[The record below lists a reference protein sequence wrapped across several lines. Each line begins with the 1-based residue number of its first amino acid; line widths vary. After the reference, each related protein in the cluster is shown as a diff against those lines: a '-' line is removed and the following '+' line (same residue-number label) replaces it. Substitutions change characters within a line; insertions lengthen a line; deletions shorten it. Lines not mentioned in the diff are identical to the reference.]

1 MSFFRRKKKKTRT
14 GAEKAARYRRWPRR
28 LKFYREGFWLIF
40 MVFGLGIA
48 AINTGHNLLYLLL
61 GFLLAIISL
70 SGVFSERVLKH
81 ARADFV
87 SPGPVHAGEAQRV
100 AALVH
105 NNRKWGRIYS
115 VRSFPLLDD
124 NVVEVV
130 PAYAPELQAGEQG
143 NHLLRLRFARRGVY
157 RSEWAQLETDF
168 PFGLVCKSRVLRSDA
183 VFRVWPRVF
192 DLELTHPSAF
202 QRAEEQS
209 GARVSP
215 VGEEFYG
222 VRDYRPGDPQ
232 HRIHWRLTARRQKP
246 IVRELELPR
255 SPQLIVTCRIPALG
269 DLEKEDRYAEVAASV
284 ALKALDMGYAVGLDC
299 RQGNI
304 PPGRG
309 SNQAVRILDML
320 TVEPAEG
327 PASQA
332 DLSIRVWD
340 ASGRPVSIEVGGGG
354 WDETIARVA

>member
-1 MSFFRRKKKKTRT
+1 MSFFRRKKKKRT
-14 GAEKAARYRRWPRR
+14 GPEKADLFRRWPRR
-28 LKFYREGFWLIF
+28 LKFYREGFWLLF

-100 AALVH
+100 AALVK
-105 NNRKWGRIYS
+105 NNRRWGRIYS
-115 VRSFPLLDD
+115 VRSFPILDD
-124 NVVEVV
+124 DAVEIV
-130 PAYAPELQAGEQG
+130 PAYAPELQAGEEG
-143 NHLLRLRFARRGVY
+143 SHLLRLRFSRRGVY

-168 PFGLVCKSRVLRSDA
+168 PFGLVCKSRILKSQA

-192 DLELTHPSAF
+192 DVELTHPSAF

-209 GARVSP
+209 GSSVSP

-255 SPQLIVTCRIPALG
+255 SPQLIVTCRIPALD
-269 DLEKEDRYAEVAASV
+269 DLDAQDRYAQVAASV

-309 SNQAVRILDML
+309 TNQAVRILDML
-320 TVEPAEG
+320 TLEPALG
-327 PASQA
+327 PESQSELA
-332 DLSIRVWD
+332 IRVWD
-340 ASGRPVSIEVGGGG
+340 ATGRPVAIEVGGLG
-354 WDETIARVA
+354 WDEKIARVA